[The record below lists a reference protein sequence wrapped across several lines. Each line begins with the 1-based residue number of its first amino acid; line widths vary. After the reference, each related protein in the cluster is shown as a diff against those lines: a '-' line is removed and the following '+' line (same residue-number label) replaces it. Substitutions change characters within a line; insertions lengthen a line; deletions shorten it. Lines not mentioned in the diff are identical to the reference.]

1 MTKDNL
7 LFAAFGLL
15 LGFIAAW
22 LMFEKVSMSQPPR
35 AVPGQTA
42 VVPGGP
48 AGMGGGTAAPPGAV
62 MPGAE
67 GNPPNMGGAPM
78 ARVQELQQRLEQ
90 NPQDADAALELANL
104 NFDIE
109 RWERA
114 RDLYLQYL
122 SLRPANPDILNDLGV
137 SYREMGQFN
146 EAIQTFRQAEEM
158 VPGHW
163 QSLFNQVV
171 VLAFDL
177 NQFDEAQRILEEL
190 RKVQPNNPDVERLSQ
205 AIAQQ
210 RNAA

>member
-1 MTKDNL
+1 
-7 LFAAFGLL
+7 
-15 LGFIAAW
+15 
-22 LMFEKVSMSQPPR
+22 
-35 AVPGQTA
+35 
-42 VVPGGP
+42 
-48 AGMGGGTAAPPGAV
+48 
-62 MPGAE
+62 
-67 GNPPNMGGAPM
+67 M